1 MPFEVISEHA
11 IQILAYVLFF
21 AQQERYANKQAEGEM
36 IRSLQGLVK
45 GLQDQLNERG
55 NRLR

>member
-1 MPFEVISEHA
+1 MDKRYGRGTVKQF
-11 IQILAYVLFF
+11 YVLFF